1 MGVQVPPSL
10 HVFTVFKKYTRKH
23 PANKKL
29 LLEIAT
35 ERFHEFESRT
45 SILTRMLVEWL
56 NTAIGEQNVSV
67 NFFEPLVNF
76 LIKSIHFLKVCD
88 IYYKR

>member
-1 MGVQVPPSL
+1 MWYEHHPYKVEIVGSTP
-10 HVFTVFKKYTRKH
+10 TATTTRKH

-56 NTAIGEQNVSV
+56 NTAIVEQNVSENADMV
-67 NFFEPLVNF
+67 
-76 LIKSIHFLKVCD
+76 
-88 IYYKR
+88 